1 MSTASR
7 ITLGMAVSVST
18 AIIGYVHYKQ
28 SADRLRLHD
37 GVLRDVEQQ
46 QRRKHENTYTLQ
58 QQIDMTKQ
66 LRAREASSNSSDT
79 PVPPSNT
86 PSQRNFQA
94 GTEAKDTPTPSA
106 QEPELQQHPEQPGAE
121 EAGDAKPAEAATQDA
136 PSPPSDVA

>member
-7 ITLGMAVSVST
+7 LTLAMAVSVST

-58 QQIDMTKQ
+58 QQIDITKH
-66 LRAREASSNSSDT
+66 LKAREASSNPSDT
-79 PVPPSNT
+79 PVPALET
-86 PSQRNFQA
+86 PSESNIQEEIETN
-94 GTEAKDTPTPSA
+94 PTPS
-106 QEPELQQHPEQPGAE
+106 PNVLGTGLQPHPEQAIT
-121 EAGDAKPAEAATQDA
+121 GDVPLSESVNQEA
-136 PSPPSDVA
+136 PSPTSDIA

>member
-7 ITLGMAVSVST
+7 LTLGMAVTVST

-58 QQIDMTKQ
+58 QQIDITKQ
-66 LRAREASSNSSDT
+66 LKAREATSNSSDT
-79 PVPPSNT
+79 PTPPRKEGCNCDACT
-86 PSQRNFQA
+86 
-94 GTEAKDTPTPSA
+94 KY
-106 QEPELQQHPEQPGAE
+106 QESELQLQPRAQKSGVVSQAE
-121 EAGDAKPAEAATQDA
+121 DQSVNLGSL
-136 PSPPSDVA
+136 SPPSDKV

>member
-7 ITLGMAVSVST
+7 LTLGMAVTVST

-58 QQIDMTKQ
+58 QQIDITKQ
-66 LRAREASSNSSDT
+66 LKAREASSNSSDT
-79 PVPPSNT
+79 PTPPRKEGCNCAAC
-86 PSQRNFQA
+86 R
-94 GTEAKDTPTPSA
+94 EA
-106 QEPELQQHPEQPGAE
+106 ELQQQSGAE
-121 EAGDAKPAEAATQDA
+121 ESGVVSPAEDQSVNLG
-136 PSPPSDVA
+136 PLSDKV